1 MYRLRIIIASTRPGR
16 KGPAVTAWLE
26 RAARAHEGFDCDV
39 LDLAEVGLPL
49 LDEPEHPSLRN
60 YHHAHTRAWSEMVN
74 EADAFIIV
82 LPEYNHGYPASIK
95 NALDY
100 VFHEWHY
107 KPAGLVSYGGIAGGI
122 RSAEL
127 IKPVLT
133 TLRMV
138 PLNEAVPLPFFTQH
152 MSEEGTFEPPAE
164 IEDSVRG
171 MLDEM
176 LRVAEALEPLRERK
190 RKELTG

>member
-1 MYRLRIIIASTRPGR
+1 MYRLRIITASTRPGR
-16 KGPAVTAWLE
+16 KGPAVSTWFE
-26 RAARAHEGFDCDV
+26 GVARGHGEFDCGV

-60 YHHAHTRAWSEMVN
+60 YHKAHTRAWSEMVN
-74 EADAFIIV
+74 EADAFVFV

-133 TLRMV
+133 TLKMV
-138 PLNEAVPLPFFTQH
+138 PLNEAVPLPFFARH
-152 MSEEGTFEPPAE
+152 MTDDGAFEPPVE
-164 IEDSVRG
+164 IEDSARG

-176 LRVAEALEPLRERK
+176 LRVAETLEPLRERK
-190 RKELTG
+190 RAELTG